1 MNHENQN
8 SHPKPMALKHVR
20 FASNTELVRVCPV
33 QGCHRSL
40 GGRHLLELW
49 DAQSK
54 IAPAL
59 GPGGMKEKQT
69 PGQWGNMNFV
79 FKGQVG

>member
-1 MNHENQN
+1 MRIKIHILNL
-8 SHPKPMALKHVR
+8 MTLKHVH
-20 FASNTELVRVCPV
+20 FASDTEIVRLCAV
-33 QGCHRSL
+33 QGCHRNL
-40 GGRHLLELW
+40 GGWHLLELW

-54 IAPAL
+54 IAPAAL